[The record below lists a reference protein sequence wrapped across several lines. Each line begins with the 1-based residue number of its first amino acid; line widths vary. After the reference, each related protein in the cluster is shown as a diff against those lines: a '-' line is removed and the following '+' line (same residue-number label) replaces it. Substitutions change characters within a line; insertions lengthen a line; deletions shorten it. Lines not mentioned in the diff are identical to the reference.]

1 MHRSLMDYFREI
13 FYIIVTFLLGYL
25 IFKND
30 LLKLLSNQGVI
41 DKDFSSCYILKYPRH
56 AELHNKNLVYK
67 INIEEFFE
75 LNSRLKGKIKIIE
88 RPELDATKADAVKLE
103 VAERKKIKEEY
114 NEKNFWE
121 ERKKINKRF
130 V

>member
-1 MHRSLMDYFREI
+1 MDYFREI
-13 FYIIVTFLLGYL
+13 FYIVVTFLLGYL

-41 DKDFSSCYILKYPRH
+41 DKDFNSCYILKYPRH

-75 LNSRLKGKIKIIE
+75 LNPRLKGKIKIIE
-88 RPELDATKADAVKLE
+88 RPELDSTKADAVKIE
-103 VAERKKIKEEY
+103 VEERKRIKEEY
-114 NEKNFWE
+114 NERNFWE
-121 ERKKINKRF
+121 ERKNKNKKLA
-130 V
+130 

>member
-1 MHRSLMDYFREI
+1 MDYFREI

-41 DKDFSSCYILKYPRH
+41 DKDFSSCYILKYPRY

-75 LNSRLKGKIKIIE
+75 LNSRLKGKIRIIE